1 MLCGESGGEG
11 HNLKFANTLINFDLP
26 WNPMRI
32 EQRIGRL
39 HRIGQTR
46 EVFVFNLCTAG
57 SMEER
62 ILRILDDKIHM
73 FELVIGEVG
82 SILGNLEGGED
93 FESLVFNLWLRTK
106 DKAGLDSEFDKLG
119 ESLLK
124 AQEEY
129 VKSRELDEALFG
141 EDYE

>member
-1 MLCGESGGEG
+1 
-11 HNLKFANTLINFDLP
+11 
-26 WNPMRI
+26 MRI
-32 EQRIGRL
+32 EQRMDGPSYRPD
-39 HRIGQTR
+39 
-46 EVFVFNLCTAG
+46 EVFIFNLCTAG

-62 ILRILDDKIHM
+62 ILRILDDKTM